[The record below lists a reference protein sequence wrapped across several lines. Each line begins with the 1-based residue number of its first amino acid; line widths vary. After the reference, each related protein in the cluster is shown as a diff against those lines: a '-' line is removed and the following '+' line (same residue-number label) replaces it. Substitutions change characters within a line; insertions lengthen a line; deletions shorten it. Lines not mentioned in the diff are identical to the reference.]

1 MFWAL
6 NYVREIYGNVSQF
19 ATKLESERFLAENS
33 ASVYIKKV
41 ESRIQEEQERAMHY
55 LDKSTKEPIVR
66 VGFQYFLDFVVD
78 HRNRATTIMVN
89 VLIAMECLISDL

>member
-1 MFWAL
+1 MRKSWECFL
-6 NYVREIYGNVSQF
+6 IVM
-19 ATKLESERFLAENS
+19 KLESEKFLAENS

-66 VGFQYFLDFVVD
+66 VSYQCFL
-78 HRNRATTIMVN
+78 A
-89 VLIAMECLISDL
+89 LYY